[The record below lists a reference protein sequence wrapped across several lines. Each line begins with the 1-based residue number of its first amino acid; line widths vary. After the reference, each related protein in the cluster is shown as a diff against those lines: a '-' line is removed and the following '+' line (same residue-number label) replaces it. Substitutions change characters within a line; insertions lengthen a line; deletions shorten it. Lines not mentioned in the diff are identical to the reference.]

1 MPTQPRVLM
10 VEDHPDIADLYQL
23 KLQLEGYRVAVASNG
38 MTGLQLAREL
48 KPDVVL
54 LDVHVPVLDGLQL
67 LAALR
72 ADEGTRDTPVVVC
85 SEGDNPQL
93 IQRARQLVAL
103 EAQALRPPPRA
114 GGRERRRARVVLAAA
129 LVVVGGLVGGA
140 LGAVVLLSRPPAPV
154 AATRPASSATVAAA
168 QTPAPAAALYKQA

>member
-54 LDVHVPVLDGLQL
+54 LDVHVPLLDGLQL

-72 ADEGTRDTPVVVC
+72 ADEETRDTPVVVC
-85 SEGDNPQL
+85 SEDDNPQL
-93 IQRARQLVAL
+93 IQEARRL
-103 EAQALRPPPRA
+103 EAAAYLVKARLLPSGLSQKIGEVLRHRGAFLADARADALQA
-114 GGRERRRARVVLAAA
+114 
-129 LVVVGGLVGGA
+129 
-140 LGAVVLLSRPPAPV
+140 S
-154 AATRPASSATVAAA
+154 
-168 QTPAPAAALYKQA
+168 